1 MAATI
6 SVNFAT
12 VEEVFSTD
20 ILNPPPSK
28 KSVSAK
34 VLADALGGGVVG
46 GGYVRRTGDSMTG
59 YLTLTSSTP
68 SEPYHAASKTY
79 VDQHAYTRRYYY
91 ECKNEGYGN
100 IPVGTTTV
108 SGLDIYT
115 NNMVFFNGDD
125 TSNYEIWKYMD
136 VYRDGILQMYGQ
148 DYNIVTRP
156 GYTFMPGATA
166 IVFEEPFV
174 SGSTVQV
181 NIGNTGAYPVTFG
194 LYTIENG
201 FGLNFSAASGAVT
214 AYVTPSSFEASSEQV
229 SLSTAD
235 NVFVSPRSL
244 SAYPLMP
251 RAMGLF
257 RSAPGYYPVEI
268 EDPYGDINGNF
279 TSFNNK
285 KILSIKSKADGTS
298 PNFFRATLEQG
309 FLFDNFYNA
318 LITVNFDSAS
328 DFTEDNI
335 VFATIIAES
344 RELSAF
350 NFYVYNVFGGP
361 PSNVKE
367 ISIQLY

>member
-20 ILNPPPSK
+20 LLNPPPSK

-59 YLTLTSSTP
+59 YLTLTSAAP
-68 SEPYHAASKTY
+68 NNPLHAVTKTY
-79 VDQHAYTRRYYY
+79 VDQHAYSRRYYY
-91 ECKNEGYGN
+91 ECKGGGYGN
-100 IPVGTTTV
+100 IPAGTFTV

-115 NNMVFFNGDD
+115 NELTFFNGDD

-136 VYRDGILQMYGQ
+136 VYRDGILQVYGQ
-148 DYNIVTRP
+148 DYNIISRP
-156 GYTFMPGATA
+156 EYTYVPGATA
-166 IVFEEPFV
+166 IIFEEPFV

-194 LYTIENG
+194 LYTIYNG
-201 FGLNFSAASGAVT
+201 FGLDFSAVSGAVT

-235 NVFVSPRSL
+235 RVFVSPRTL

-251 RAMGLF
+251 RAIGLF
-257 RSAPGYYPVEI
+257 KNTPGYIPENPG
-268 EDPYGDINGNF
+268 DPYGNINGDF
-279 TSFNNK
+279 TPFNNK
-285 KILSIKSKADGTS
+285 KILSVKSRAD
-298 PNFFRATLEQG
+298 NLNANYFKATLEQG
-309 FLFDNFYNA
+309 FLTTIDYNV
-318 LITVNFDSAS
+318 LISVNLATGSDYPNSIAFAS
-328 DFTEDNI
+328 LISD
-335 VFATIIAES
+335 S

-350 NFYVYNVFGGP
+350 NFYVYDVFGGP
-361 PSNVKE
+361 PDNVQE
-367 ISIQLY
+367 ISIQIY